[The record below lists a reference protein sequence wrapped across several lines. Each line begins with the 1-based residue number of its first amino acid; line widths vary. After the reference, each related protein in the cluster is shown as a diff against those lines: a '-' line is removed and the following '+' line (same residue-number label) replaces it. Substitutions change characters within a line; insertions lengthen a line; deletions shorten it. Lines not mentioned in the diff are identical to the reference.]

1 MKKLLVILLALVFM
15 VSCAQDHPGKEMDKL
30 LTQRYEEG
38 DRFVLVEDMVEA
50 PWDSVWL
57 VNRSKEDMVLP
68 ADLEDLKPSDKV
80 RIIVVRDGKIEELEF
95 SDKVELKYSSQIL
108 VSAFQLYNDS
118 EFQIDRVD
126 EKFLL
131 NYYEDCNV

>member
-1 MKKLLVILLALVFM
+1 MKKLLVTLLVLVFM
-15 VSCAQDHPGKEMDKL
+15 VSCVQDHTGKEMDKL

>member
-1 MKKLLVILLALVFM
+1 MKKLLVILLVLVFM
-15 VSCAQDHPGKEMDKL
+15 VSCVQDHTGKEMDKL

>member
-1 MKKLLVILLALVFM
+1 MKKLLVILFVLVFM
-15 VSCAQDHPGKEMDKL
+15 VSCVQDHTGKEMDKL

-95 SDKVELKYSSQIL
+95 RDKVELKYSGQIL

>member
-1 MKKLLVILLALVFM
+1 MKKLLVILFVLVFM
-15 VSCAQDHPGKEMDKL
+15 VSCVQDHTGKEMDKL

>member
-1 MKKLLVILLALVFM
+1 MKKLLVILFVLVFM
-15 VSCAQDHPGKEMDKL
+15 VSCVQDHPGKEMDKL